1 MKLRNFNF
9 TLQDIS
15 TYRSTLMGIA
25 ILWVIFY
32 HFGFHTPGFD
42 HITRFGYAGVDI
54 FMFLSGFGLFYSLN
68 KNNDLGTYYK
78 KRIVRIFPTYFIVG
92 IVLSLFCYPTENLW
106 NYLWRCSTLGFWI
119 NGIYYEWFIP
129 SIIMLYI
136 LFPFV
141 FSLLKHNRIKR
152 YKLIIV
158 LSIIISTSAVFNN
171 MIIDNWHFL
180 LLYRV
185 PIFLYGA
192 LTAYYLTNG
201 YSSKE
206 FIGLIWGGLIIFISF
221 FIVPALRTRYI
232 AFTFLTPMLLSI
244 FCLLIKNTTVINKW
258 GGVIGKASLEIYL
271 IHLVFLKYLRTNTI
285 NFREDFFDLTT
296 VGLTVISVFIGIT
309 LHKLITK
316 CIHI

>member
-1 MKLRNFNF
+1 
-9 TLQDIS
+9 
-15 TYRSTLMGIA
+15 
-25 ILWVIFY
+25 
-32 HFGFHTPGFD
+32 
-42 HITRFGYAGVDI
+42 
-54 FMFLSGFGLFYSLN
+54 
-68 KNNDLGTYYK
+68 
-78 KRIVRIFPTYFIVG
+78 
-92 IVLSLFCYPTENLW
+92 
-106 NYLWRCSTLGFWI
+106 
-119 NGIYYEWFIP
+119 
-129 SIIMLYI
+129 
-136 LFPFV
+136 
-141 FSLLKHNRIKR
+141 
-152 YKLIIV
+152 
-158 LSIIISTSAVFNN
+158 

-232 AFTFLTPMLLSI
+232 AFTFLTPMLLCI
-244 FCLLIKNTTVINKW
+244 FCLLIKNITVINKW

>member
-1 MKLRNFNF
+1 MEFRNFNF
-9 TLQDIS
+9 TLQYIS

-32 HFGFHTPGFD
+32 HFGFHTPGFS
-42 HITRFGYAGVDI
+42 HIARFGYAGVDI

-68 KNNDLGTYYK
+68 KNNNLGTYYK

-106 NYLWRCSTLGFWI
+106 NYLCRCSTLGFWT

-232 AFTFLTPMLLSI
+232 AFTFLTPMLLCI
-244 FCLLIKNTTVINKW
+244 FCLLIKNITVINKW

>member
-1 MKLRNFNF
+1 MKLRNFKF
-9 TLQDIS
+9 ILQDIS

-32 HFGFHTPGFD
+32 HFGFHTPGFS
-42 HITRFGYAGVDI
+42 HIARFGYVGVDI

-68 KNNDLGTYYK
+68 KNNNLGTYYK

-92 IVLSLFCYPTENLW
+92 IALSLFCYPTENLW
-106 NYLWRCSTLGFWI
+106 NYLWRCSTLGFWT

-136 LFPFV
+136 LFPLV
-141 FSLLKHNRIKR
+141 FSLLKHNRIKS
-152 YKLIIV
+152 YKFIIA
-158 LSIIISTSAVFNN
+158 LSIILATIAVFNYT
-171 MIIDNWHFL
+171 IIDNWHFL

-185 PIFLYGA
+185 PVFLYGV
-192 LTAYYLTNG
+192 LTAYYLTND

-206 FIGLIWGGLIIFISF
+206 FIWVTLCGLIIFIGF
-221 FIVPALRTRYI
+221 FVVPTSRTRYI

-244 FCLLIKNTTVINKW
+244 FCLLIKNTTIINKL

-271 IHLVFLKYLRTNTI
+271 VHLIFLKYLRTNTI
-285 NFREDFFDLTT
+285 SFREVFFDLST
-296 VGLTVISVFIGIT
+296 VGLAVISVFIGII

-316 CIHI
+316 CTHI